1 MLVLH
6 FQTSMENSS
15 EIHCESCKQ
24 TFSKAVAGGICPTCL
39 LLAGMETQVGT
50 AHERFQKSLPHQEFI
65 ADLFP
70 ELEGI
75 QIIGRGGMS
84 IVYRAHQRDLRRD
97 IALKLLPLE
106 HADRE
111 GWEARFE
118 VEARAAARLDHPNI
132 VTLYEFGTREG
143 GPFLKMKLVE
153 GGQTLA
159 DALKKRPR
167 WQMPEAVALLVKMAR
182 AVHHAHQHGVIHR
195 DIKPGNILLDADGEP
210 YLTDFGLA
218 RLVEENTGLTG
229 SHMVL
234 GTANYMAP
242 EQADGRNKDITTA
255 VDVHALGAVLYEM
268 LTGRPPFEGRS
279 VAEILRRVCDKDP
292 PAPHILNPE
301 VDRDLSTICLKC
313 MEKNPDRRY
322 GSAESLEDEL
332 HRWEEGRPIIA
343 RQISSMGRIAKWARR
358 NPGYA
363 ALISLLLLTAL
374 TAIAGFYYAWQL
386 SEHSRRLTED
396 ARIKTEKENILAQQ
410 RLEEALQGF
419 TSEAGAQ
426 RMRVKAGHRWDAFAA
441 IAKGVAIRVTPA
453 LRSEGVACLA
463 LADMKPVD
471 RWRDET
477 QGRQP
482 SSMSADYQRHA
493 QGMPDGSIQ
502 IRAYP
507 GLKVLKQ
514 LPAQKLAVQRLLQFS
529 PDRRRLAAGYGSQAH
544 MPSEVIVWDVDLGKP
559 LLKLTG
565 VHEEALDFSPDSS
578 LVFAATEKELQ
589 VWDLKSK
596 KALAHAPLASAP
608 WSVRASPDGRWIAVS
623 HPHGGVDLC
632 DAQTAAVSKS
642 YLDCS
647 SSFGIAW
654 DPNSRWLAIPSDDG
668 TVHVWDT
675 VHAPLLE
682 RSWRAH
688 SAGVKRAAWHP
699 NGHHLVTESM
709 DEEIILWEARLG
721 EKLVDFSAQSAGQLA
736 FSSDGRRLG
745 LFRRGDQLSLLE
757 VEDGGRVMRQS
768 VGHERHQVHGASWNL
783 EGLIMATAGEDMV
796 KFWNREGEFVGSL
809 PVAASRS
816 VVWTSS
822 ALIVTGADG
831 ILRWPILQAPNGRDL
846 KTLVLGQVETMDSR
860 KGWQRAALRIEGSAG
875 THNRPGRWLAVTH
888 PERILILDLES
899 SKPPLEIEGQ
909 PNAAFVSI
917 SPDERLM
924 ATGSSSGSDVHIW
937 SLPEGRPV
945 HTLRDTGG
953 ANVLF
958 SPDGSMLVTA
968 NNEEYKMWKTQDWSL
983 IKTLRTHTGNYFG
996 AMAFSPRMTALTL
1009 ESERNRLRIIRPGNL
1024 EDLAAP
1030 DFDDQAPL
1038 AFSPDGVIM
1047 VDLDKKSHLIFWH
1060 LPELRAG
1067 MRAWGLDW
1075 SDLPPYPPIPVL
1087 SPVESVE
1094 FRP

>member
-1 MLVLH
+1 
-6 FQTSMENSS
+6 
-15 EIHCESCKQ
+15 
-24 TFSKAVAGGICPTCL
+24 
-39 LLAGMETQVGT
+39 METQT
-50 AHERFQKSLPHQEFI
+50 DEACERFQKSTPHQEFI

-75 QIIGRGGMS
+75 KMIGRGGMS
-84 IVYRAHQRDLRRD
+84 VVYRAHQRDLRRD

-153 GGQTLA
+153 GGLTLA
-159 DALKKRPR
+159 DALKKRPQ
-167 WQMPEAVALLVKMAR
+167 WTMQEAVALLVKMAR

-195 DIKPGNILLDADGEP
+195 DIKPGNILLDASGEP

-218 RLVEENTGLTG
+218 RLVEENAGLTG

-268 LTGRPPFEGRS
+268 LAGRPPFEGKS
-279 VAEILRRVCDKDP
+279 VAEILRRVCEKDP
-292 PAPHILNPE
+292 TAPHILCPE

-313 MEKNPDRRY
+313 MEKNPERRY
-322 GSAESLEDEL
+322 GSAESLEEEL
-332 HRWEEGRPIIA
+332 HRWQEGRPIMA
-343 RQISSMGRIAKWARR
+343 RQISSVGRVSKWARR

-363 ALISLLLLTAL
+363 ALISMLVMTGLA
-374 TAIAGFYYAWQL
+374 AIAGFYYAWQL
-386 SEHSRRLTED
+386 AEHSRKLTEE
-396 ARIKTEKENILAQQ
+396 ARVKTEQERILAQQ
-410 RLEEALQGF
+410 RLEEGLQGF

-426 RMRVKAGHRWDAFAA
+426 RMRAKAGHRWDAFAA

-471 RWRDET
+471 HWRGEAE
-477 QGRQP
+477 GRHP
-482 SSMSADYQRHA
+482 SSMSTDFQRNA
-493 QGMPDGSIQ
+493 QAMPDGSIE

-507 GLKVLKQ
+507 GLKVLAR
-514 LPAQKLAVQRLLQFS
+514 LPAQKRPVQRLLQFS
-529 PDRRRLAAGYGSQAH
+529 PDGRWIAAGYGAQTNV
-544 MPSEVIVWDVDLGKP
+544 PSEVVVWDASAGKP
-559 LLKLTG
+559 LMRLTG

-578 LVFAATEKELQ
+578 FIFSGTKTMLQ
-589 VWDLKSK
+589 IWDLKSK
-596 KALAHAPLASAP
+596 KAVGQAQLGSEPY
-608 WSVRASPDGRWIAVS
+608 SVRASPDGRWIAVS
-623 HPHGGVDLC
+623 HAHGGVDLF
-632 DAQTAAVSKS
+632 DAKTAAISKS

-654 DPNSRWLAIPSDDG
+654 DPQSRWIAIPSDDG

-675 VHAPLLE
+675 VQAPLLE

-699 NGHHLVTESM
+699 NGHHLVTESV
-709 DEEIILWEARLG
+709 DEELILWEARLG
-721 EKLVDFSAQSAGQLA
+721 EKLVDFSAQSAGQLV
-736 FSSDGRRLG
+736 FSKDGKRLG
-745 LFRRGDQLSLLE
+745 LFRSGDQLSLLE
-757 VEDGGRVMRQS
+757 VEDGGGVMRQS

-783 EGLIMATAGEDMV
+783 SGLIMATAGEDMV
-796 KFWNREGEFVGSL
+796 KFWNRDGEFVGSL
-809 PVAASRS
+809 PVTASRS
-816 VVWTSS
+816 VVWTADS
-822 ALIVTGADG
+822 LIVTGADG
-831 ILRWPILQAPNGRDL
+831 ILRWPILQAPDGRDVR
-846 KTLVLGQVETMDSR
+846 KLVFGQVVIMDGR
-860 KGWQRAALRIEGSAG
+860 KGWQRAALRVQSSAK
-875 THNRPGRWLAVTH
+875 TPSKPAKWLAVTH
-888 PERILILDLES
+888 PERILVMDLDS
-899 SKPPLEIEGQ
+899 KKPPLEIQGQ

-917 SPDERLM
+917 SPDEKLM
-924 ATGSSSGSDVHIW
+924 ATGSSSGSDVRLW
-937 SLPEGRPV
+937 SLPDGRPV
-945 HTLRDTGG
+945 QTLRETGG

-968 NNEEYKMWKTQDWSL
+968 NNAEYKMWKIKDWSL

-1047 VDLDKKSHLIFWH
+1047 VDLDKRSHLIFWN

-1067 MRAWGLDW
+1067 MRALGLDW
-1075 SDLPPYPPIPVL
+1075 SDLPPYPPIPVQSL
-1087 SPVESVE
+1087 VEAVE
-1094 FRP
+1094 FQP